1 MRRSSVLTTKK
12 LSSLPILIVL
22 GALLL
27 LLRRP
32 LFNVIALIL
41 GGGLIAFLL
50 LPFSKIFEKN
60 LSRPLSALLS
70 LGLIALLLLGL
81 IWLMLPMLFRELQ
94 VLVQRLPGS
103 LSIAINGL
111 NQLAD
116 WITAH
121 ITGIALPESL
131 FKGATGAI
139 ENFAGS
145 ALTLFRNAA
154 DLTGRISLMV
164 VLGYFFLCDRDGL
177 LLRMEL
183 CIPKKHRAIAVRMGQ
198 AVLRELRMYL
208 RGQMTVVLILSILST
223 LALLMLNLPGALVLG
238 PFMGLMNI
246 IPYFGPFIGGVPAV
260 LLALSV
266 SFEKALICLG
276 VVCLIQQID
285 NNFISPRIMGHLT
298 GLSPALVLIAIF
310 AGAQL
315 YGVVGM
321 LFALPVI
328 MTFRTLFRVFVQRHE
343 NI

>member
-1 MRRSSVLTTKK
+1 MRHPSVLTTKK
-12 LSSLPILIVL
+12 LNRLPVWIVLGGLLIVL
-22 GALLL
+22 Y
-27 LLRRP
+27 RP
-32 LFNVIALIL
+32 LLNVIGLIL
-41 GGGLIAFLL
+41 GGSIIAFLL
-50 LPFSKIFEKN
+50 LPLSKIFEKK

-70 LGLIALLLLGL
+70 LLIVGLLLSGL

-94 VLVQRLPGS
+94 VLAQRLPDS
-103 LSIAINGL
+103 LSIAIGGL
-111 NQLAD
+111 NQLAN
-116 WITAH
+116 WISAH
-121 ITGIALPESL
+121 ITGIALSENL
-131 FKGATGAI
+131 FKGATGMI
-139 ENFAGS
+139 ERFADS
-145 ALTLFRNAA
+145 ALSFFRNAA
-154 DLTGRISLMV
+154 NLTGQISLMV

-177 LLRMEL
+177 LLRIEL
-183 CIPKKHRAIAVRMGQ
+183 FIPKKHRAIAVRMGQ

-223 LALLMLNLPGALVLG
+223 LALLILNLPGALVLG

-315 YGVVGM
+315 CGVVGM